1 MHCITAIR
9 LFPCAHV
16 QGEFGDQIRSAGGGG
31 CGGGGG
37 GGSQISSSKYN
48 HCTKPGKD
56 QKLGQRIVNTVPR

>member
-31 CGGGGG
+31 VVGVGVGGL
-37 GGSQISSSKYN
+37 KY
-48 HCTKPGKD
+48 PA
-56 QKLGQRIVNTVPR
+56 VNTIIAQNLGRIRNWAKEL